1 MGTPT
6 DDVIAKLAA
15 FGSQVREF
23 RQGRRLDGS
32 GLTPGQVDDGFCRGV
47 CIDWMRRILQSGNP
61 AFSDDARK
69 VTVQTLRQATIQLTI
84 DRWDARRTEVIA
96 IANQLG
102 VLYNAQALLYNRDNQ
117 QDEVA
122 IPNVLVS
129 QVSTYLD
136 ITPSTSG
143 KYKVTR
149 VGQWIN
155 VLTEVVESSNHRT
168 EVGWAAF
175 AKMMD
180 TYHLEKRK
188 EQLRNAPSKRP
199 FSHIRILASSDR
211 EAHGKGSIFAAL
223 AALFSME
230 QFVRKN
236 VLIINFELIDQGRLS
251 GHAVALYKRNDGG
264 FYFFD
269 PNYGVFNYTGNR
281 GVLNALLY
289 LFGAKEYGGPIYAE
303 SGDQITGRV
312 SYLLFGL
319 ARS

>member
-1 MGTPT
+1 LTGGTP
-6 DDVIAKLAA
+6 VI
-15 FGSQVREF
+15 V
-23 RQGRRLDGS
+23 
-32 GLTPGQVDDGFCRGV
+32 V
-47 CIDWMRRILQSGNP
+47 
-61 AFSDDARK
+61 
-69 VTVQTLRQATIQLTI
+69 
-84 DRWDARRTEVIA
+84 
-96 IANQLG
+96 ANQLSI
-102 VLYNAQALLYNRDNQ
+102 LYNPQALLYNRDNQ

-122 IPNVLVS
+122 IPSALVS

-149 VGQWIN
+149 VGQWIK
-155 VLTEVVESSNHRT
+155 VLAEIVESSNHRT

-175 AKMMD
+175 AKAMD

-188 EQLRNAPSKRP
+188 EQLRDTPSKRP
-199 FSHIRILASSDR
+199 FSHVRILASSDR
-211 EAHGKGSIFAAL
+211 QAHGTGTIFAAL
-223 AALFSME
+223 AALFTIE
-230 QFVRKN
+230 QFVRGT

-281 GVLNALLY
+281 GVLNARLY
-289 LFGAKEYGGPIYAE
+289 LFGAKEYGGPVYGE
-303 SGDQITGRV
+303 SGDVITGRV